1 MREVTLEKKKTQKAM
16 HTFLPKT
23 IVACDVKKKRVQ
35 GVQMPNHDYWI
46 HFQHEKGFS
55 KIILLDDTILKYIL
69 H

>member
-35 GVQMPNHDYWI
+35 GVQKPLMDTFPN
-46 HFQHEKGFS
+46 EKGFS
-55 KIILLDDTILKYIL
+55 KIFG
-69 H
+69 

>member
-35 GVQMPNHDYWI
+35 GVQKKTMIIGCMSNIKKDSVKCLDY
-46 HFQHEKGFS
+46 
-55 KIILLDDTILKYIL
+55 TILKYFSF
-69 H
+69 